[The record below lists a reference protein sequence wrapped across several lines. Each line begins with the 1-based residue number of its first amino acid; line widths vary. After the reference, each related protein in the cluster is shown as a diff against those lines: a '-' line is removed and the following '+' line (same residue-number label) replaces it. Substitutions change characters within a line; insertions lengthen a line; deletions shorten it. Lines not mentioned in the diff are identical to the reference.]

1 MQNYLS
7 YIAAIVMMILISAC
21 SDENPTDLSVERT
34 ADGSSSSFINE
45 TSSSEIVIS
54 SSSSTEISFSSW
66 EPYTYGELID
76 KRDRHVYKTIKIG
89 EQTWM
94 AVNLKYEDS
103 LFTWT
108 EAIDQNELLKIN
120 GGICKD
126 LKRVDYY
133 PCNNIPYIG
142 AKGVCPEKWHIPTNK

>member
-7 YIAAIVMMILISAC
+7 YIAAMVMMILISAC

-45 TSSSEIVIS
+45 LSSSEIVIS

-94 AVNLKYEDS
+94 AENLNFDYHNRMASVLALTLPSLCYNNSRDS
-103 LFTWT
+103 
-108 EAIDQNELLKIN
+108 
-120 GGICKD
+120 
-126 LKRVDYY
+126 
-133 PCNNIPYIG
+133 
-142 AKGVCPEKWHIPTNK
+142 